1 MEVLKQAVGAWD
13 KIDKEISDTVE
24 MLNLESRGGPASL
37 KLRGTSPAADDE
49 ESHSGLESDM
59 EQEIGR
65 IKNGLEK
72 MELEL
77 LFSGPYDEDNA
88 VLSVHSG
95 AGGVEAQDW
104 AEMLERMYLRFAE
117 RHNFKAEV
125 VDRSEGNEA
134 GIKSSTIAISG
145 PKAFGWLRSEAG
157 VHRLVR
163 LSPFN
168 ADNLR
173 QTSFALVE
181 VLPEMPEAEAIE
193 VKDSDL
199 KVEFTRSSGPG
210 GQNVNKLSTAVRLT
224 HLPTGI
230 IINCQTQRSQH
241 QNRETALNIL
251 KSKLYLLQ
259 QEAGVAAKKELKGKT
274 VKAEWGQQIR
284 SYVLQPYQMVKDH
297 RTEFETSDTRGVL
310 DGEID
315 GFVEAYLR
323 WNKIQNNF

>member
-1 MEVLKQAVGAWD
+1 MEGLKQAVGAWD
-13 KIDKEISDTVE
+13 KIKNEIDGAVE
-24 MLNLESRGGPASL
+24 ILDLSETDDNLQIEVEKSVAKAR
-37 KLRGTSPAADDE
+37 TD
-49 ESHSGLESDM
+49 
-59 EQEIGR
+59 
-65 IKNGLEK
+65 LEK

-104 AEMLERMYLRFAE
+104 AQMLERMYLRFAE
-117 RHNFKAEV
+117 RHNFKAEII
-125 VDRSEGNEA
+125 DRSEGNEA
-134 GIKSSTIAISG
+134 GIKSSSIAISG
-145 PKAFGWLRSEAG
+145 QKAFGWLRSEAG

-181 VLPEMPEAEAIE
+181 VLPEMPEATSVE

-224 HLPTGI
+224 HVPTGI

-241 QNRETALNIL
+241 QNRETALKIL
-251 KSKLYLLQ
+251 KSKLYLIQ
-259 QEAGVAAKKELKGKT
+259 QEAHAATKKELKGKS

-297 RTEFETSDTRGVL
+297 RTEFETSDTKGVL

-315 GFVEAYLR
+315 GFAEAFLR
-323 WNKIQNNF
+323 NYKLDNH